1 MKLPHRLHLATIQ
14 CSSLCPGPL
23 QTVEA
28 AQTLDGTLMARFR
41 ALARDA
47 QIWLS
52 LGGFQEVGPD
62 AQHIYNTHVILDSM
76 GNLVSRYRKV
86 RVPQAKFWGRS
97 FSQVT
102 AVSWLRVWL
111 GT

>member
-1 MKLPHRLHLATIQ
+1 M
-14 CSSLCPGPL
+14 
-23 QTVEA
+23 EA

-47 QIWLS
+47 NIWLS

-86 RVPQAKFWGRS
+86 RYRMPNFEAWLKDA
-97 FSQVT
+97 
-102 AVSWLRVWL
+102 AVSWLSLCEWAHRC
-111 GT
+111 TCST